1 MANPALEEVA
11 RAYLVGRLMAPRRAV
26 RDAKKRADPND
37 EAAAHQVKRALGER
51 GPVWRVDGAA
61 ISTATW
67 RKISPTR
74 NSMRDCFAPTLEDF
88 ELPKAAI
95 FDLAVCGKTPS
106 PWRELDDSL
115 YHLESPETIM
125 RGRFTDQ
132 GGLFSYI
139 APDKRVPANHPLRK
153 VRELVR
159 DVLDELNRSLGKLY
173 SSEGRPSIPPEQL
186 LSALLLQVF
195 YGIRSERQ
203 LMEQLDYNL
212 LYRWF
217 VGLSPDD
224 PVWDPTTFTKNR
236 ERLQN
241 GDVFTKFMI
250 RLLNH
255 SQVKPLLSDEHFSVD
270 GTLIEAW
277 ASQKSF
283 RPKDGSGDD
292 DGGADFHGQ
301 KRKNDTHAS
310 TSDPDSRLYRKAAG
324 REAKLCYMG
333 HATMENRH
341 GLAVAGRVTHAN
353 GTAERRASETM
364 LKARRK
370 AVGRRITAG
379 EDKAYDTAEHVA
391 NLRAIGVTPH
401 VTQNQAV
408 TKTGKTRNS
417 AIDKRTTRH
426 PGYGMS
432 QSRRAMV
439 ECIFGWGK
447 QHGTMRKTKHRGIAR
462 VAADFLLNLIAYNLI
477 RIPKLI
483 AA

>member
-1 MANPALEEVA
+1 MPRNNKNWSPDDVRQMLQCVA
-11 RAYLVGRLMAPRRAV
+11 EGKSFSLIAKELGRT
-26 RDAKKRADPND
+26 
-37 EAAAHQVKRALGER
+37 EAAVSSSSLLKKPSQR
-51 GPVWRVDGAA
+51 P
-61 ISTATW
+61 
-67 RKISPTR
+67 
-74 NSMRDCFAPTLEDF
+74 
-88 ELPKAAI
+88 
-95 FDLAVCGKTPS
+95 AV
-106 PWRELDDSL
+106 DDSII
-115 YHLESPETIM
+115 YHESSEARM
-125 RGRFTDQ
+125 RGAFADQ
-132 GGLFSYI
+132 GGLFSYVSPE
-139 APDKRVPANHPLRK
+139 ARVPPNHPLRK
-153 VRELVR
+153 IRELVR
-159 DVLDELNRSLGKLY
+159 DVLGELNRSLGKLY
-173 SSEGRPSIPPEQL
+173 ASEGRPSIPPEQL

-203 LMEQLDYNL
+203 LIEQLDYNL

-236 ERLQN
+236 DRLQN
-241 GDVFTKFMI
+241 GEVFQKFMT

-255 SQVKPLLSDEHFSVD
+255 PQVKPLLSDEHFSVD

-292 DGGADFHGQ
+292 DDGANFHGQ

-310 TSDPDSRLYRKAAG
+310 TSDPNSRLYRKAAG

-341 GLAVAGRVTHAN
+341 GLAVAGMVTHAN
-353 GTAERRASETM
+353 GTAERRASEFM
-364 LKARRK
+364 LKAKGK
-370 AVGRRITAG
+370 AAGHRITVG
-379 EDKAYDTAEHVA
+379 EDKAYDTADHVA
-391 NLRAIGVTPH
+391 NLRAINVTPH

-417 AIDKRTTRH
+417 AIDERTTRH

-432 QSRRAMV
+432 QSRRAMI

-447 QHGTMRKTKHRGIAR
+447 QHGTMRKTKHRGIGR
-462 VAADFLLNLIAYNLI
+462 VAANFLLNLIAYNLI
-477 RIPKLI
+477 RIPKLV
-483 AA
+483 AV